1 MNLFRLLGT
10 LAITG
15 LSLLTGACAA
25 PLALTAASYGAD
37 GISVATTNKTGA
49 DHLISMTSKKD
60 CAIWRMVRNI
70 PICKERADG
79 HDPYDV
85 DYTTPERVVSE
96 AGVEYLSP
104 PRPPADAPATSWDA
118 AAYKPVPAAPAQPAE
133 PVTAVAEAVPAPAT
147 VARAPAS
154 PQKVAGHTKKTA
166 AKAKAKPAPAR
177 KPSPDQAAS
186 RL

>member
-1 MNLFRLLGT
+1 MNLSRLLGT

-49 DHLISMTSKKD
+49 DHLVSMASKKD

-70 PICKERADG
+70 PICKERPDG

-104 PRPPADAPATSWDA
+104 PQPPAGAPATSWDA

-133 PVTAVAEAVPAPAT
+133 PVTAVAEAAPAPAPA
-147 VARAPAS
+147 VRAPAS
-154 PQKVAGHTKKTA
+154 PQKVAGHPKKTA
-166 AKAKAKPAPAR
+166 AKTKPAPAR